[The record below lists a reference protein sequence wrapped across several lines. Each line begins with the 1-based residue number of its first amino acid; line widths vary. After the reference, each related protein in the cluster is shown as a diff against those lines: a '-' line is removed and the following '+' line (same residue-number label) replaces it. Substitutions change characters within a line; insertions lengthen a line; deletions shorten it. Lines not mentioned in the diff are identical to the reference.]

1 MGILEVTGVS
11 LNFGGVQALSN
22 VNFTVKKGEI
32 FSIIGPNGAGKTTLL
47 NCISGRYVPVG
58 SIRMNGVEMVG
69 MKAHARPGL
78 GIARTFQN
86 IALFAQENV
95 LDNVLVGRNHFLR
108 AGVLSTCLYW
118 TGFGCRSEETAAR
131 AAAIEALVTLGL
143 ADVMDRPVADLP
155 YGVQKRVELA
165 RAMVAEPKLLL
176 LDEPMAGMTLN
187 EKLELAGHIQKLNSE
202 HDVTA
207 LMIEHDMGIVM
218 SISHRVM
225 VLDFGEK
232 IAEGT
237 PGEVMDNPRVR
248 KAYLGE
254 EIS

>member
-47 NCISGRYVPVG
+47 NCISGRYPPAG

-95 LDNVLVGRNHFLR
+95 LDNVLVGRNHLLH
-108 AGVLSTCLYW
+108 AGIMSSSLFWTRWGCL
-118 TGFGCRSEETAAR
+118 GEEAEANGAAVKAL
-131 AAAIEALVTLGL
+131 AALGL
-143 ADVMDRPVADLP
+143 EGVINRPVADLP

-187 EKLELAGHIQKLNSE
+187 EKLELAGHIQKLNSA
-202 HDVTA
+202 HDVTV

-218 SISHRVM
+218 SVSHRVM

-237 PGEVMDNPRVR
+237 PGEVMENTRVR